1 MVLTQLTQVRMAP
14 RGDGGG
20 IFISAAVRADHVLV
34 LANGTPLSAP
44 QTLRQGA
51 LLHVYESTSQYSN
64 LGLLGPALLG
74 NAM

>member
-1 MVLTQLTQVRMAP
+1 MAP

-20 IFISAAVRADHVLV
+20 IFISAAVWADHVLVLADHVLV
-34 LANGTPLSAP
+34 LANGTPLSVP